1 MSTNLDKYKQ
11 ELSKLID
18 LGEKILIDLGT
29 RTMEETSKQD
39 DKIKEFIR
47 KFDGR
52 LEKDYQKWYTEA
64 NTVIR
69 QIVPERLDEF
79 EALYKG
85 EGKRKEVNAINFTI

>member
-1 MSTNLDKYKQ
+1 
-11 ELSKLID
+11 
-18 LGEKILIDLGT
+18 
-29 RTMEETSKQD
+29 MEETSKQD

-52 LEKDYQKWYTEA
+52 LEKDYQQWYTEA

-79 EALYKG
+79 EALYKV
-85 EGKRKEVNAINFTI
+85 EGKRKEVNAINFTIQDWLNGVGQVQII